1 MPRTQHKRDREGK
14 REREN
19 GYICRG
25 RQVCSRPSDKHNEDV
40 SLSPVLRLC
49 FYWKWTEAPHGK
61 SKLPKGRERSG
72 RGGGWMRRESC
83 YWDLK
88 SGIEPK
94 KQTEQIYKSLAK
106 LKVTC
111 HYSDIDMKGTELR
124 AAAEREADRDS
135 NNWKAT
141 QVGRS
146 QSMMTAQTWACKWN
160 WPQWELQQQQWQQA
174 RKLCSSVL
182 ES

>member
-1 MPRTQHKRDREGK
+1 MDIYVGADKCAQDRQISTMKMCRCLPSYGFVFIENELRRRMGKAIAQGKRKK
-14 REREN
+14 RER
-19 GYICRG
+19 GG
-25 RQVCSRPSDKHNEDV
+25 R
-40 SLSPVLRLC
+40 
-49 FYWKWTEAPHGK
+49 
-61 SKLPKGRERSG
+61 
-72 RGGGWMRRESC
+72 MRRESC

-94 KQTEQIYKSLAK
+94 KQTAEIYKSLAK

-124 AAAEREADRDS
+124 TAAEREADRDRDS

-174 RKLCSSVL
+174 RKLCSSML